1 MAGYTVKCKNKEK
14 NHHKKSYPTL
24 DTTSTM
30 VMPSRYRYT
39 LAVTGNEHISG
50 QPGRLKD
57 KMLQY
62 KVSTYI
68 IAQSL
73 LLNNQ
78 RAYKQTGSRFITY
91 QYLLHM

>member
-14 NHHKKSYPTL
+14 TTTKRATPRLTESTL
-24 DTTSTM
+24 QI
-30 VMPSRYRYT
+30 MPSRYRYT